1 MFIVSFACVLEG
13 LNFYAQDRFLL
24 LFSLQMSFVIALNAA
39 AWEKLSSGGW
49 DNCTVPLF
57 SGLLWFCNG
66 LFSMLFLLPYHYSR
80 IFIKF

>member
-39 AWEKLSSGGW
+39 AWE
-49 DNCTVPLF
+49 
-57 SGLLWFCNG
+57 
-66 LFSMLFLLPYHYSR
+66 
-80 IFIKF
+80 